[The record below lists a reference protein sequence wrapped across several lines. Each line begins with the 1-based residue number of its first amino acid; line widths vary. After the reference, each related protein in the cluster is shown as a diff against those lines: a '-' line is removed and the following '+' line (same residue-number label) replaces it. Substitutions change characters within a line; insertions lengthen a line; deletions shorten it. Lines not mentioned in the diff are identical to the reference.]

1 MIKSWKVHEVF
12 MMSTFSQRLFV
23 LLFAGSFA
31 LSSSPAIAVQKLLP
45 VSDELIVVFRILSFL
60 SFWGSMVASLWFFIR
75 VLDSGDIESQ
85 GYLFLSLLAGVCGFL
100 FVLLTW

>member
-1 MIKSWKVHEVF
+1 
-12 MMSTFSQRLFV
+12 MMPTFSQRLFV

-31 LSSSPAIAVQKLLP
+31 LSSSPAIAAQNLSPFFGGV
-45 VSDELIVVFRILSFL
+45 IVVFRILSFL
-60 SFWGSMVASLWFFIR
+60 SFWGSMVASLWFFLR

-85 GYLFLSLLAGVCGFL
+85 SYFILSVLAGVCGFL

>member
-1 MIKSWKVHEVF
+1 
-12 MMSTFSQRLFV
+12 MMPTFSQRLFV

-31 LSSSPAIAVQKLLP
+31 LSSSPAIAAQKLSP
-45 VSDELIVVFRILSFL
+45 FFGGAIVVFRILSLL

-85 GYLFLSLLAGVCGFL
+85 DYLFLSLLAGVCGFL

>member
-1 MIKSWKVHEVF
+1 
-12 MMSTFSQRLFV
+12 MMPTFSQRLFV
-23 LLFAGSFA
+23 LLFSGSFI
-31 LSSSPAIAVQKLLP
+31 LSSSPAIAAQKLLP

-75 VLDSGDIESQ
+75 ILSSGDIESQ
-85 GYLFLSLLAGVCGFL
+85 GYFVLSVLAGAYGFL